1 MLLKEL
7 LSVPRLILMEDA
19 VDKTMYINSK
29 IGDFKSFISTD
40 TGFGTIEWKAG
51 KPVLNVVYGNIDVK
65 RYNVSGKI
73 VD

>member
-1 MLLKEL
+1 MMLLTKPCTSIL
-7 LSVPRLILMEDA
+7 RLVISKVSSVL
-19 VDKTMYINSK
+19 
-29 IGDFKSFISTD
+29 D

>member
-1 MLLKEL
+1 MMLL
-7 LSVPRLILMEDA
+7 
-19 VDKTMYINSK
+19 DKTMYINSK

-65 RYNVSGKI
+65 RYNVFGQDCGLRSIRIGCTIK
-73 VD
+73 DRLR

>member
-1 MLLKEL
+1 
-7 LSVPRLILMEDA
+7 
-19 VDKTMYINSK
+19 MYIKTKKKKNK
-29 IGDFKSFISTD
+29 KNNKTK